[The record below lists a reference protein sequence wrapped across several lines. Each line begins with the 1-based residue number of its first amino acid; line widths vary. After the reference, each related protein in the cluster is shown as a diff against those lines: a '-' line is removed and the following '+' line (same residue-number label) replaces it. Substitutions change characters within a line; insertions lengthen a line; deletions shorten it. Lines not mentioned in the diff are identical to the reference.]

1 MNNEET
7 IELMQIDNKTYMI
20 IDKIDIYT
28 YVVNEDDF
36 RDMIILKDDGD
47 DLVNLTDEAEANKA
61 LELFG
66 KKYLEKKEA

>member
-1 MNNEET
+1 MNEDT
-7 IELMQIDNKTYMI
+7 LELMKINDKTYMI

-36 RDMIILKDDGD
+36 KDMLILKDAGE
-47 DLVNLTDEAEANKA
+47 DLVNLDNEAEANKA

-66 KKYLEKKEA
+66 RKYLEKKEA

>member
-1 MNNEET
+1 MNEET
-7 IELMQIDNKTYMI
+7 LELMKINNKTYMI

-36 RDMIILKDDGD
+36 KDMLILKDDGD
-47 DLVNLTDEAEANKA
+47 DLVNLDDETEANKA

-66 KKYLEKKEA
+66 RKYLEKKEA

>member
-1 MNNEET
+1 MNEET
-7 IELMQIDNKTYMI
+7 LELMKINDKTYMI

-36 RDMIILKDDGD
+36 KDMLILKDAGE
-47 DLVNLTDEAEANKA
+47 DLVNLDDESEANKA

-66 KKYLEKKEA
+66 RKYLEKKEA

>member
-1 MNNEET
+1 MNEET
-7 IELMQIDNKTYMI
+7 LELMKINDKTYMI

-36 RDMIILKDDGD
+36 KDMLILKDAGD
-47 DLVNLTDEAEANKA
+47 DLVNLEDETEANKA

-66 KKYLEKKEA
+66 RKYLEKKEA

>member
-1 MNNEET
+1 MNEDT
-7 IELMQIDNKTYMI
+7 LELMKINDKTYMI

-36 RDMIILKDDGD
+36 KDMLILKDAGD
-47 DLVNLTDEAEANKA
+47 DLVNLDDESEANKA

-66 KKYLEKKEA
+66 RKYLEKKEA

>member
-1 MNNEET
+1 MNEET
-7 IELMQIDNKTYMI
+7 IELMKINDKTYMI

-36 RDMIILKDDGD
+36 KDMLILKDAGD
-47 DLVNLTDEAEANKA
+47 DLVNLDDESEANKA

-66 KKYLEKKEA
+66 RKYLEKKEA

>member
-1 MNNEET
+1 MNEET
-7 IELMQIDNKTYMI
+7 LELMKINDKTYMI

-36 RDMIILKDDGD
+36 KDMLILKDAGE
-47 DLVNLTDEAEANKA
+47 DLVNLDNEVEANKA

-66 KKYLEKKEA
+66 RKYLEKKEA

>member
-1 MNNEET
+1 MNEET
-7 IELMQIDNKTYMI
+7 LELMKINDKTYMI

-36 RDMIILKDDGD
+36 KDMLILKDAGE
-47 DLVNLTDEAEANKA
+47 DLVNLDNESEANKA

-66 KKYLEKKEA
+66 RKYLEKKEA